1 MQVYNNVSAF
11 SVWKSYTE
19 NVTNLRSSMSK
30 LSSGL
35 RINMAGDD
43 PAGLA
48 MSERLRAQYRNTA
61 AAALNV
67 ENKINYL
74 QTADSWLQKIHD
86 IMGRM
91 AELAIMANDG
101 TKSQTDR
108 DNLQKEFEQM
118 QKEIQRI
125 TSGATAAGKFNGLY
139 LFRGG
144 SGVATM
150 TGDTVVNGFG
160 AVQLQIGPDSNMVF
174 KEDPLNLTA
183 TNFAVV
189 GSFNTYSYGSINMT
203 LLGSTIR
210 TVTWASLI
218 CGQHLSISVQSIAQ
232 GAVDKLNLGID
243 YISSKRA
250 ILGAEMNRMDQTL
263 SGLRNYEEN
272 IRSTE
277 SRIRDVDVAWE
288 TTEFS
293 KYQILT
299 QIGTA
304 MLAQANALPSGVINL
319 VG

>member
-1 MQVYNNVSAF
+1 MQVYNNIPAF
-11 SVWKSYTE
+11 SVWKNYTF
-19 NVTNLRSSMSK
+19 NVNNLRSSMSK

-144 SGVATM
+144 NGVAVM
-150 TGDTVVNGFG
+150 TGDGVQTGFG
-160 AVQLQIGPDSNMVF
+160 AVQLQIGPDSNQVF
-174 KEDPLNLTA
+174 KEEPINLSA
-183 TNFAVV
+183 ANFAAV
-189 GSFNTYSYGSINMT
+189 GSFNTYSYGSVNMT
-203 LLGSTIR
+203 LLGSNLR

-218 CGQHLSISVQSIAQ
+218 CGQHLSISVQSVAQ
-232 GAVDKLNLGID
+232 GAVDKLNIGID

-250 ILGAEMNRMDQTL
+250 ILGAEMNRMAQTL

-288 TTEFS
+288 TTLFA
-293 KYQILT
+293 KYSILT

-304 MLAQANALPSGVINL
+304 MLAQANALPGSVLSL